1 MIPSDIWRQQS
12 SDELFTHRHC
22 MDIGKSNVSQKAF
35 TISIIGKK
43 LVFNNPFWTRPI
55 CQSSYDSGLAI
66 FLHSLCSSIRLAQY
80 STLIPFTRM
89 STRIMLPIFTTA
101 SFDVVLKKN
110 CKSLQ
115 CLYQKETRIHL
126 LPAVRVSKRF
136 HLHKWSRMGHTTP
149 VRSNLWQCFNPPTF
163 ATFSKVSRWR

>member
-1 MIPSDIWRQQS
+1 
-12 SDELFTHRHC
+12 

-89 STRIMLPIFTTA
+89 STRIMLPISTTA
-101 SFDVVLKKN
+101 SFDVVLKRTANPYNVYIRRKTEFT
-110 CKSLQ
+110 SF
-115 CLYQKETRIHL
+115 L
-126 LPAVRVSKRF
+126 LLEFLSASTYTGEAE
-136 HLHKWSRMGHTTP
+136 WGTP
-149 VRSNLWQCFNPPTF
+149 LIRSNL
-163 ATFSKVSRWR
+163 